1 MHRNTTNATGDNH
14 RKRYTPQTS
23 KVWHLLLFEAFIP
36 MRSLR
41 TVWPSGLRRWL
52 KAPVRKGVGS
62 NPTAVNAFAFKPRYV
77 DSYLS
82 SPCLLFTGELLPFPR
97 RCKQQCGNKIWTHW
111 DLNPGPSACEADVIP
126 LHHVPLADSATQ
138 HHWNMNCA
146 FATRQARAWPQIC
159 TWTDRCLWSF
169 ACVCGGVF

>member
-1 MHRNTTNATGDNH
+1 MHRSTTSATRDNH
-14 RKRYTPQTS
+14 RETTHPTNLQS
-23 KVWHLLLFEAFIP
+23 LAPLAFEAFIP

-62 NPTAVNAFAFKPRYV
+62 NPTAVNAFAFKPTYV

-82 SPCLLFTGELLPFPR
+82 LPGLRFAGELLQFLS

-146 FATRQARAWPQIC
+146 CATRQARAWP
-159 TWTDRCLWSF
+159 
-169 ACVCGGVF
+169 